1 MSIANLIKVVPPP
14 AEPFWAFKGPWAAIE
29 GELGTAL
36 PQDYKDY
43 IAVYGCGDFMQY
55 LSVFL
60 PKSWTVNLR
69 LGAQVKLF
77 PGIFRDVSKDVVGNL
92 PYPLWPEPGG
102 LMVFG
107 GTSGGDHLFWL
118 MRGAPQDWPVVVW
131 YRATNETQMFKC
143 DMTDFFAGIATGT
156 MLSGAFDA
164 EALAREN
171 KFEPYREVNVRRAM
185 DDPAEAADRLRAWRL
200 SWTQVATGTWGY
212 VARQP
217 LWNSH

>member
-1 MSIANLIKVVPPP
+1 MTIANLMKVVPPP
-14 AEPFWAFKGPWAAIE
+14 AEPFWAYKGPWAAIE

-43 IAVYGCGDFMQY
+43 VAVYGSGDFMRH
-55 LSVFL
+55 LTVFL
-60 PKSWTVNLR
+60 PKSWSANLR

-77 PGIFRDVSKDVVGNL
+77 PWKFYDVSKDVVGNL

-118 MRGAPQDWPVVVW
+118 MRGA
-131 YRATNETQMFKC
+131 TNEAQMFKC
-143 DMTDFFAGIATGT
+143 GMTDFFTGIATGT
-156 MLSGAFDA
+156 ILSGAFDA
-164 EALAREN
+164 EALARGN
-171 KFEPYREVNVRRAM
+171 KFEPCSEADVRRVM

-200 SWTQVATGTWGY
+200 SWTQVAKGTWGY
-212 VARQP
+212 VPREP
-217 LWNSH
+217 LSKSH